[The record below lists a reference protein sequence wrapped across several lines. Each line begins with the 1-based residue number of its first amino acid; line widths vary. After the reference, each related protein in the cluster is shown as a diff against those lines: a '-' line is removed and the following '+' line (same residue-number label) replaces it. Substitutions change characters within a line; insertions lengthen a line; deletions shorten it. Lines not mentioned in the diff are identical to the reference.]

1 MGSRPDGRFG
11 RALLPHGETPETM
24 LSASP
29 PAPIAQALL
38 RKSVGLLTDERPRC
52 AHCHR
57 TPLVGERVYLYA
69 QAIVCELCRPRRRN
83 APERSELVR
92 SPEHKRAVR
101 VRPRS
106 VR

>member
-1 MGSRPDGRFG
+1 
-11 RALLPHGETPETM
+11 M

-69 QAIVCELCRPRRRN
+69 QAIVCELCRPRRSN

>member
-1 MGSRPDGRFG
+1 MPQLSVLKPIGPPELSFVRSSM
-11 RALLPHGETPETM
+11 RALAGAREGCE
-24 LSASP
+24 
-29 PAPIAQALL
+29 
-38 RKSVGLLTDERPRC
+38 G
-52 AHCHR
+52 CHR

-69 QAIVCELCRPRRRN
+69 QAIVCELCRPRRRG

>member
-1 MGSRPDGRFG
+1 MGSGPDGRFG
-11 RALLPHGETPETM
+11 RALVPRGETPETM
-24 LSASP
+24 LSASAT
-29 PAPIAQALL
+29 APIEQALL
-38 RKSVGLLTDERPRC
+38 RRSVGRLADERPRC